1 MPTLHVLQGP
11 DKGRVYGTGQEPAVI
26 GRTTDQIQLTDN
38 SASRRHAEIRPEN
51 GHWIL
56 TDLNSSNGTYLNGRR
71 IVSPTQLKHGDQIKV
86 GSSLMVF
93 GGDESDDGFS
103 TTDALGDMVEL
114 GAAGEEGESSI
125 LSAVDASEDSVILQP
140 PETADAVAAWNV
152 VYRIAEMM
160 GTIEPVDAFL
170 VRVCDLIFDH
180 LIVDRLV
187 MLMRKADA
195 TDLTPV
201 AVRLRHK
208 VRGPR
213 PKILTSRTIINHVL
227 ETRSGVLCANAMT
240 DDRFSRESKQDSIHH
255 LGLRSVMCVP
265 VIARDVVHGVI
276 QLDCTMSHH
285 TYTQEQLRLAVV
297 IGRLT
302 GMAIENARLLESRVR
317 HERLAA
323 AGETV
328 AYLSHHIRNIL
339 QGLQGGAETVE
350 LGIKR
355 AAIETVS
362 SGWSIVRRNLDRT
375 LYLAANMLTFAK
387 DRRPRIESTALNPI
401 IEEVVALVQ
410 TRADE
415 KGVMLLT
422 ELEELPDIPLDPH
435 GIHQVAHNIVLNA
448 IDATPAD
455 TGRVNIRTTFDAV
468 RSLVLLS
475 ISDNGP
481 GIEDAAIDRIF
492 EAFHSS
498 KGNAGTGL
506 GLAAAKKIVEE
517 LHGEISVQST
527 IGSGTT
533 FSVKLP
539 TVYDPVT
546 DTGETHRSSQ

>member
-93 GGDESDDGFS
+93 GGDESDGGFS
-103 TTDALGDMVEL
+103 AADALGDMVEL

-160 GTIEPVDAFL
+160 GTIESVDAFL

-187 MLMRKADA
+187 MLMRKADT

-208 VRGPR
+208 VRGPH

-240 DDRFSRESKQDSIHH
+240 DDRFSHDSKHDSIHH

-375 LYLAANMLTFAK
+375 LYLAANMLTFSK

-415 KGVMLLT
+415 KGVMVLT

-455 TGRVNIRTTFDAV
+455 TGRVNIRTTYDVV
-468 RSLVLLS
+468 RSLVRMS

-481 GIEDAAIDRIF
+481 GIEDAAIGRIF

-517 LHGEISVQST
+517 LRGEISVQST

-533 FSVKLP
+533 FSVRLP
-539 TVYDPVT
+539 TVCDQGT
-546 DTGETHRSSQ
+546 DTGETHRS